1 MQVRNGLYWSTS
13 LWRRN
18 NGKKLRSGRFQNGR
32 GRSGTALTMLAHQGR
47 P

>member
-1 MQVRNGLYWSTS
+1 MQVRNGLHWSTS

-32 GRSGTALTMLAHQGR
+32 GRSGTALAILVHQGR
-47 P
+47 R